1 MLAFQHDHLVA
12 ELKITLAAS
21 LTPRQNSCFFLVV
34 LGAAVCPEGSKC
46 KWMDWKTARLG
57 F

>member
-1 MLAFQHDHLVA
+1 MLPFQHDHLVA

-34 LGAAVCPEGSKC
+34 IGAAVCLETSKC
-46 KWMDWKTARLG
+46 KWMNWKTARLG

>member
-12 ELKITLAAS
+12 ELKITLASS
-21 LTPRQNSCFFLVV
+21 LTTRQNSCFFLVV
-34 LGAAVCPEGSKC
+34 VGAAVCLKGSKC
-46 KWMDWKTARLG
+46 KWMEGKTARLG